1 MIAQFEFSFH
11 YVVCR
16 IICWNLSRSKIR
28 PSNYLYISYKYRP
41 IFQSFSCFLHL
52 VNMIGDYLKS
62 FPKLRFLLFWH
73 CYFNRLRYF
82 EKIRFSTSFS
92 KINFAEI
99 DLVENRL
106 ILNNVIT
113 LVQWANFVL
122 LLALGVV
129 PDCLS
134 KCDQVFYFIF
144 FVSFSYVSVYCRF
157 HIRIW
162 QRSNSLQ

>member
-16 IICWNLSRSKIR
+16 RICWNISRSKIR
-28 PSNYLYISYKYRP
+28 PYSDLYISYKYRP

-62 FPKLRFLLFWH
+62 FPKLRFLLFWY
-73 CYFNRLRYF
+73 CYFSWFRYF
-82 EKIRFSTSFS
+82 EKIRFTPSFD

-106 ILNNVIT
+106 ILNNAIT
-113 LVQWANFVL
+113 LVQWTNFAL

-129 PDCLS
+129 PNYLP
-134 KCDQVFYFIF
+134 KCDQVLYFYILREF
-144 FVSFSYVSVYCRF
+144 FLSFGV
-157 HIRIW
+157 
-162 QRSNSLQ
+162 LQISH

>member
-16 IICWNLSRSKIR
+16 RICWNISRSKIR
-28 PSNYLYISYKYRP
+28 PYSDLYISYKYRP

-62 FPKLRFLLFWH
+62 FPKLRFLLFWY
-73 CYFNRLRYF
+73 CYFSWFRYF
-82 EKIRFSTSFS
+82 EKIRFSTSFD

-106 ILNNVIT
+106 ILKMQLPWFSKQTSPSFLRLEWFQIVFQSVIRY
-113 LVQWANFVL
+113 
-122 LLALGVV
+122 
-129 PDCLS
+129 S
-134 KCDQVFYFIF
+134 IFIF
-144 FVSFSYVSVYCRF
+144 FVSFS
-157 HIRIW
+157 
-162 QRSNSLQ
+162 